1 MLFFRHKLI
10 LLSTDAGC
18 GQMKK
23 RDEKMDIYK
32 AQLEALIGA
41 ARDIADALQRIATSY
56 EQEIEIIEDEDDY
69 E

>member
-1 MLFFRHKLI
+1 MPQI
-10 LLSTDAGC
+10 
-18 GQMKK
+18 KK

-41 ARDIADALQRIATSY
+41 ARDIADALKRIATSY
-56 EQEIEIIEDEDDY
+56 EQEIQIILEDDY